1 MQIMTSRFGSVSI
14 EADDILV
21 FPNGLIGFEQHRHWV
36 LLADSQNESVGWLQ
50 CLSNPQM
57 AVPVV
62 SPRRYVPE
70 YQARVSQTQL
80 EALQLADEDSLYV
93 LCVLGKHEGEFTMN
107 LQAPV
112 LVNLD
117 RCLGCQVVTID
128 EQPLQHALR
137 DLPLTLRKSA

>member
-36 LLADSQNESVGWLQ
+36 LLADSQNETVGWLQ

-80 EALQLADEDSLYV
+80 EALQLAEEDSLYV
-93 LCVLGKHEGEFTMN
+93 LCVLGKHDGEFTMN

-128 EQPLQHALR
+128 EQPLQHALH